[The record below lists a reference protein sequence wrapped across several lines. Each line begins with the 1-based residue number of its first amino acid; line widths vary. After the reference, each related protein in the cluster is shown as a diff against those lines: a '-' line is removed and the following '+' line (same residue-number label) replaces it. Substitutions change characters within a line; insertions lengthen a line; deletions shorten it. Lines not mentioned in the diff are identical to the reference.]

1 MLFALTVFA
10 TICIY
15 LLLIGV
21 YVFFFGLFIMT
32 LLDRDGIAVVFSFAV
47 LLFSA
52 LYSIL
57 IIKII
62 QTGSWLLPLLE
73 ISK

>member
-15 LLLIGV
+15 LLLVGV
-21 YVFFFGLFIMT
+21 YVFFFGLFVAF
-32 LLDRDGIAVVFSFAV
+32 LLDRDENAILFFFGV
-47 LLFSA
+47 LLFST
-52 LYSIL
+52 LYGIL
-57 IIKII
+57 IIKMVHAG
-62 QTGSWLLPLLE
+62 TWLLPLLE

>member
-15 LLLIGV
+15 LLLVGV
-21 YVFFFGLFIMT
+21 YVFFFGLFIAF
-32 LLDRDGIAVVFSFAV
+32 LLDRDKSAIIFFFPV

-57 IIKII
+57 IIKLS
-62 QTGSWLLPLLE
+62 QTGSWIISLLE